1 MPDFRSEI
9 RARLAGLSLSPARE
23 MEIADELTQHL
34 EDEYEQALSRGV
46 SEDEAERAVL
56 ADLKVPNLLGR
67 ELKRVE
73 RPVPQN
79 PVPMGTPARSNMIGD
94 LGQDV
99 RYGLR
104 MLAKNPAFT
113 AIAVLALAL
122 GIGANSAIFSVVNAI
137 LLRPLPYKNPE
148 QLVMVWENATHLGF
162 PKNTPSPAN
171 FLDWRQQTTVFQGMA
186 AFAERS
192 FNLTGA
198 GEPERL
204 DGRRVSANLF
214 DVLGVQPIIGRTF
227 VPQEDQ
233 PGTKVVL
240 LNESLWKRRFGGDPG
255 VIGRALTLNN
265 EAYTVV
271 GVLPSSVRLPAF
283 GKWRDQVWVPIA
295 FPAEEATSRGDHF
308 LEVIARLKPNV
319 TLAQARAEMETIAAR
334 LAQQYP
340 QYNSRVGA
348 VVNPLHEEIVGDMKT
363 ALWILLGAVAFVL
376 LIACANVAN
385 LLLARAAVR
394 QKEIALRLALG
405 ADRARLTK
413 QLLVESV
420 MLSLLGGVVGL
431 GLAYAGLRVLTR
443 FIPPDLAHA
452 DTIAIDGKVL
462 VFTLLVALV
471 TGADLRSRSGQSGV
485 TFQPERDAEGRRP
498 RFRRRR
504 ARETAAQRARDCGSC
519 GLSRSAHWRRSLD
532 QQFHASAQSRSRFP
546 RRSPARAQCQLVRS
560 EIPGHGTADGILR

>member
-1 MPDFRSEI
+1 SSSKQSVESPESSMPDWKAEVK
-9 RARLAGLSLSPARE
+9 ARLAGLSLSPPRE
-23 MEIADELTQHL
+23 LEIIEELSQHL
-34 EDEYEQALSRGV
+34 QDRYEQELSRGAT
-46 SEDEAERAVL
+46 EEEAQRAVL
-56 ADLKVPNLLGR
+56 ANLDAPDSLGR

-73 RPVPQN
+73 RSVPQN
-79 PVPMGTPARSNMIGD
+79 PVPMGAQARSNMIGD
-94 LGQDV
+94 LRQDV

-122 GIGANSAIFSVVNAI
+122 GIGANNAIFSVVNTI

-171 FLDWRQQTTVFQGMA
+171 FLDWRRQTTGFQGMA

-214 DVLGVQPIIGRTF
+214 DVLGVRPIIGRTF

-255 VIGRALTLNN
+255 VIGRALILNS

-295 FPAEEATSRGDHF
+295 FPAE
-308 LEVIARLKPNV
+308 
-319 TLAQARAEMETIAAR
+319 
-334 LAQQYP
+334 
-340 QYNSRVGA
+340 
-348 VVNPLHEEIVGDMKT
+348 
-363 ALWILLGAVAFVL
+363 
-376 LIACANVAN
+376 
-385 LLLARAAVR
+385 
-394 QKEIALRLALG
+394 
-405 ADRARLTK
+405 
-413 QLLVESV
+413 
-420 MLSLLGGVVGL
+420 
-431 GLAYAGLRVLTR
+431 
-443 FIPPDLAHA
+443 
-452 DTIAIDGKVL
+452 
-462 VFTLLVALV
+462 
-471 TGADLRSRSGQSGV
+471 
-485 TFQPERDAEGRRP
+485 
-498 RFRRRR
+498 
-504 ARETAAQRARDCGSC
+504 
-519 GLSRSAHWRRSLD
+519 
-532 QQFHASAQSRSRFP
+532 
-546 RRSPARAQCQLVRS
+546 
-560 EIPGHGTADGILR
+560 

>member
-1 MPDFRSEI
+1 MPDWKAEVK
-9 RARLAGLSLSPARE
+9 ARLAGLSLSPARE
-23 MEIADELTQHL
+23 LEIVEELSQHL
-34 EDEYEQALSRGV
+34 HDRYEQELSRGAT
-46 SEDEAERAVL
+46 EEEAQREVL
-56 ADLKVPNLLGR
+56 EELNVPELLDR
-67 ELKRVE
+67 ELKQVE
-73 RPVPQN
+73 RRVPQN
-79 PVPMGTPARSNMIGD
+79 PVVMGTNAKTNILGD
-94 LGQDV
+94 IAQDL

-104 MLAKNPAFT
+104 MLWKNPGFT
-113 AIAVLALAL
+113 IVAVLALAL

-137 LLRPLPYKNPE
+137 LLRPLPYKNPG

-214 DVLGVQPIIGRTF
+214 DVLGVRPIIGRTF

-308 LEVIARLKPNV
+308 EEMIAFF
-319 TLAQARAEMETIAAR
+319 A
-334 LAQQYP
+334 
-340 QYNSRVGA
+340 
-348 VVNPLHEEIVGDMKT
+348 
-363 ALWILLGAVAFVL
+363 
-376 LIACANVAN
+376 
-385 LLLARAAVR
+385 
-394 QKEIALRLALG
+394 IALLPEIG
-405 ADRARLTK
+405 RAH
-413 QLLVESV
+413 V
-420 MLSLLGGVVGL
+420 
-431 GLAYAGLRVLTR
+431 
-443 FIPPDLAHA
+443 
-452 DTIAIDGKVL
+452 
-462 VFTLLVALV
+462 
-471 TGADLRSRSGQSGV
+471 
-485 TFQPERDAEGRRP
+485 
-498 RFRRRR
+498 
-504 ARETAAQRARDCGSC
+504 
-519 GLSRSAHWRRSLD
+519 
-532 QQFHASAQSRSRFP
+532 
-546 RRSPARAQCQLVRS
+546 
-560 EIPGHGTADGILR
+560 